1 MKLLKQTCFKMGICL
16 PIWFF
21 IFHVLGF
28 RTGFVGTFVIG
39 AMSFLCIDM
48 IMWGYKGFLA
58 HKGNCKFCAERRKQ
72 ELKELIKE
80 LKK

>member
-48 IMWGYKGFLA
+48 IMWGYKGY
-58 HKGNCKFCAERRKQ
+58 
-72 ELKELIKE
+72 KE
-80 LKK
+80 

>member
-1 MKLLKQTCFKMGICL
+1 MKLLKQIFFKMGICL

-28 RTGFVGTFVIG
+28 RTGFVGAFVIG

-48 IMWGYKGFLA
+48 IMWGYKGY
-58 HKGNCKFCAERRKQ
+58 
-72 ELKELIKE
+72 KE
-80 LKK
+80 